1 MPKLI
6 DLATREERELVKA
19 VTLIGR
25 AEYCDICIPDRIVSR
40 EHARIRKRLTGCYIE
55 DLGSTHGTRVND
67 VRIRKRAKLH
77 DGDVIIIAA
86 IPAKG
91 DSSSVVRRPHLDT
104 STPRRQTPPRGAV
117 GDQQARYGARF
128 LFRK

>member
-67 VRIRKRAKLH
+67 VRIRKRAKLR
-77 DGDVIIIAA
+77 DGDIITIAA
-86 IPAKG
+86 VPVRG
-91 DSSSVVRRPHLDT
+91 GSTTGPRRPHVDT
-104 STPRRQTPPRGAV
+104 STPERQTPPLGAAA
-117 GDQQARYGARF
+117 GQQARYGARF